1 MELGN
6 MDGYFGNMEM
16 ESGKQEMEFGNSV
29 VEFDNLIG
37 YNKLDMNFVE
47 LEDNLCKVRIF

>member
-1 MELGN
+1 
-6 MDGYFGNMEM
+6 MDGHFGNMEM
-16 ESGKQEMEFGNSV
+16 ESGKQEMEFGNSL

-37 YNKLDMNFVE
+37 YNKLNMNFVE